1 MVERT
6 NFFVASLWASLVP
19 VGMLALTCA
28 GLMVLP
34 ITGDF
39 VEPGRKVAGLALI
52 LVPFAYTGLVV
63 TTYLVAR
70 ALYAVRI
77 LNRVALPCA
86 YAVLALAGAGMFS
99 QISASVGFAAGGTAR
114 AFLIVLGYGLVAL
127 LCACWIW
134 WRVASRPSPDD
145 IEQVRRESRRRR
157 RSERRARDERQELAM
172 REKDEG

>member
-63 TTYLVAR
+63 TTYGVGRL
-70 ALYAVRI
+70 LYALRV
-77 LNRVALPCA
+77 LNRVVLFCA
-86 YAVLALAGAGMFS
+86 YGVLALAGAAIFS
-99 QISASVGFAAGGTAR
+99 KVSASLGFTAGASVR

-127 LCACWIW
+127 MCACWVW
-134 WRVASRPSPDD
+134 WRVASRPSPDAVQ
-145 IEQVRRESRRRR
+145 EVRREHRRRR
-157 RSERRARDERQELAM
+157 RQERRAQEDRQELGT
-172 REKDEG
+172 REKDGG

>member
-1 MVERT
+1 MIERT

-34 ITGDF
+34 ISGDF

-63 TTYLVAR
+63 TTYGVAR
-70 ALYAVRI
+70 ALYAVNM
-77 LNRVALPCA
+77 LNRMVLFIA
-86 YAVLALAGAGMFS
+86 YALLALAGAGIFS
-99 QISASVGFAAGGTAR
+99 QISASLGFAVGASVR

-134 WRVASRPSPDD
+134 WRVASRPAPGDV
-145 IEQVRRESRRRR
+145 EETRREIRRKRR
-157 RSERRARDERQELAM
+157 QERRAQADSAPDDR
-172 REKDEG
+172 